1 MIMELIF
8 EPQIGLGPLKFGM
21 PRSETELLR
30 IEISGIV
37 DCDYQDEKLS
47 AFTIN
52 PIDVKHLV
60 FAGEDLLKMDKLKAA
75 LYLAEQSINY
85 GQAQGGSLYFMDLG
99 CAVLQFES
107 PSREFLFFSSNYDAI
122 EVLKD
127 MSPYSIK
134 SYYEDNTWDWDD

>member
-1 MIMELIF
+1 MMMELIF

-21 PRSETELLR
+21 PKSEAELLR

-52 PIDVKHLV
+52 PIDVKNLV

-107 PSREFLFFSSNYDAI
+107 PSREFLFFSSSYHTG
-122 EVLKD
+122 EPLKD